1 MSDLERRHN
10 QTQDTADNY
19 RREVTELRR
28 GLADLTKER
37 DTVSQ
42 SNSQLREALRSA
54 ETDRIRYDYLLA
66 AVVWTHVSDRR
77 VCRRWLFT
85 AYLTLSDNQGFL
97 C

>member
-1 MSDLERRHN
+1 MERRHN

-54 ETDRIRYDYLLA
+54 ETDRIRCDFHLA
-66 AVVWTHVSDRR
+66 AVAWIHVSDRR
-77 VCRRWLFT
+77 VGWRWFVRHF
-85 AYLTLSDNQGFL
+85 SMSK
-97 C
+97 

>member
-28 GLADLTKER
+28 GLADLTKEK

-42 SNSQLREALRSA
+42 SNNQLREALRSA
-54 ETDRIRYDYLLA
+54 ETDRIRCGYLLT
-66 AVVWTHVSDRR
+66 AVAWIHVSDRR
-77 VCRRWLFT
+77 VGWRRFVDR
-85 AYLTLSDNQGFL
+85 SSVSK
-97 C
+97 